1 MKLRTPPP
9 ERRRVTVARPDGSTF
24 ETLKTVEFAP
34 EAVPPRDWDVIS
46 TRAGVGLVLALTA
59 VAVAWSTWSIGSL
72 LHGGL
77 GFLAATVFDL
87 SWATCLILEWKARY
101 DPDKRAFP
109 RALGWALLVVTMGAI
124 FWHGAP
130 DWRMATVGALTSAIA
145 KVLWL
150 GIMKH
155 IERELSQ
162 QDRDDLAD
170 RLSKAHVRQ
179 AVALV
184 DRQTLRV
191 DAHTEALRRSL
202 EGARPTVLELSASTQ
217 DTDRAELA
225 SAGEQFAE
233 QLTQAEPRLSR
244 VEPVAQVTAS
254 VQAAPAEPELSP
266 SEPHPPFGFS
276 AASAQRVQRTEAVTE
291 LLRAEP
297 GLTGAQVA
305 ERLGVSLASGKRYL
319 ADARKE
325 VQS

>member
-24 ETLKTVEFAP
+24 ETTKTVEFAP

-150 GIMKH
+150 GIMSH

-162 QDRDDLAD
+162 EDRDDLAD
-170 RLSKAHVRQ
+170 RLSKAHTRQ
-179 AVALV
+179 AVAIV

-202 EGARPTVLELSASTQ
+202 AGARPIVLELSASDR
-217 DTDRAELA
+217 DTSPAELA

-233 QLTQAEPRLSR
+233 QIANTAEHAQ
-244 VEPVAQVTAS
+244 PVREQIA
-254 VQAAPAEPELSP
+254 
-266 SEPHPPFGFS
+266 S
-276 AASAQRVQRTEAVTE
+276 AASTPPPSSANTDRERPNMAAIVREQIANTASNAEAVANVLAIIPE
-291 LLRAEP
+291 ANP
-297 GLTGAQVA
+297 GSVGAAVRR
-305 ERLGVSLASGKRYL
+305 ERRKAGPYL
-319 ADARKE
+319 
-325 VQS
+325 